1 MKPKVVII
9 GTGGTIASR
18 YDAALGRKVAAM
30 SGSELLALLPGAAEI
45 ADIEVDNFAT
55 VASFHM
61 SASFALSLAQRIDAT
76 LSRLDVTGVVVT
88 HGTDTMEETAYLT
101 QLLVDSQKPAIFT
114 GAQRSADEPDAD
126 GPRNIL
132 NSICAAASP
141 AAIGLG
147 AMICFNDDLHAAREV
162 TKVHT
167 SAVQTFQSYDHG
179 KLGSIDGDR
188 VVVDRVPLPRPRY
201 KTDRLE
207 DRVDLVRLV
216 LGIDARPI
224 DSAVAA
230 GSRAVVLEAFGLGN
244 ATREIADGVKRAV
257 VAGVPIV
264 VTSRCPAGRVKPVY
278 GGGGGGRD
286 LEDAGAIFAP
296 SLSGLKARLLM
307 MVLLADEPP
316 MDEVRRRIAEAC
328 N

>member
-18 YDAALGRKVAAM
+18 YDPALGRKVAAM

-61 SASFALSLAQRIDAT
+61 SASFALSLAQRIEAT
-76 LSRLDVTGVVVT
+76 LSGLDVTGVVVT
-88 HGTDTMEETAYLT
+88 HGTDTMEETVYLT
-101 QLLVDSQKPAIFT
+101 QLLVDSQKPVIFT

-132 NSICAAASP
+132 SSIRAAASP
-141 AAIGLG
+141 ATIGLG

-167 SAVQTFQSYDHG
+167 SAVQTFQSYDYG
-179 KLGSIDGDR
+179 KLGGIDGDR
-188 VVVDRVPLPRPRY
+188 VVIDRVPVPRPRY
-201 KTDRLE
+201 KADRLE
-207 DRVDLVRLV
+207 ERVNLVKLV

-244 ATREIADGVKRAV
+244 ATREIAEGAKRAV
-257 VAGVPIV
+257 GAGVPIV
-264 VTSRCPAGRVKPVY
+264 VTSRCPTGRVKPVY

-296 SLSGLKARLLM
+296 GLSGVKARLLL
-307 MVLLADEPP
+307 MVLLADAPP
-316 MDEVRRRIAEAC
+316 MDELRRRIAAAC
-328 N
+328 D

>member
-18 YDAALGRKVAAM
+18 FDPALGRKVAAM
-30 SGSELLALLPGAAEI
+30 SGSELLALLPGAVEI

-61 SASFALSLAQRIDAT
+61 SATFALSLARRIDAT
-76 LSRLDVTGVVVT
+76 LGRRDVTGVVVT
-88 HGTDTMEETAYLT
+88 HGTDTMEETVYLT
-101 QLLVDSQKPAIFT
+101 QLLVDSQKPAVFT
-114 GAQRSADEPDAD
+114 GAQRSADEADAD

-132 NSICAAASP
+132 NSIRAAASP
-141 AAIGLG
+141 AVIGLG
-147 AMICFNDDLHAAREV
+147 AMICFNDDLHAARDV

-167 SAVQTFQSYDHG
+167 SAVQTFQSFDHG
-179 KLGSIDGDR
+179 KLGGIMGDR
-188 VVVDRVPLPRPRY
+188 VVIDRVPVPRPRY
-201 KTDRLE
+201 KVDRLE
-207 DRVDLVRLV
+207 ERVDLVKLV

-224 DSAVAA
+224 DNAVAV

-244 ATREIADGVKRAV
+244 ATREVADGVKRAV
-257 VAGVPIV
+257 GAGVPIV
-264 VTSRCPAGRVKPVY
+264 VTSRCPTGRVKPVY

-296 SLSGLKARLLM
+296 GLSGVKARLLL
-307 MVLLADEPP
+307 MVLLGDAPP
-316 MDEVRRRIAEAC
+316 MDDLRRRIAAAC
-328 N
+328 D